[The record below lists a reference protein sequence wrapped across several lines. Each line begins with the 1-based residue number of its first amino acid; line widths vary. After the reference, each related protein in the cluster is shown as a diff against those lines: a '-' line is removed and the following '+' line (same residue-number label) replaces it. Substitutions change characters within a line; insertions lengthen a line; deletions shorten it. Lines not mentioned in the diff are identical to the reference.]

1 MRSLPF
7 GPLAILASL
16 LLAGG
21 LGCASFEA
29 ARLAERGSA
38 AIERGDAARAIA
50 DLEAAVALQ
59 PEAAPIVN
67 NLGVA
72 YLAGGRRADALR
84 AFERAVALDCSHE
97 PAQRN
102 LRALRGPDAPG
113 AVASGP

>member
-1 MRSLPF
+1 M
-7 GPLAILASL
+7 
-16 LLAGG
+16 
-21 LGCASFEA
+21 GCASFEA
-29 ARLAERGSA
+29 AQLAERGSL
-38 AIERGDAARAIA
+38 AIDRGDAVQAIA

-72 YLAGGRRADALR
+72 YLAGGRPADALR
-84 AFERAVALDCSHE
+84 AFERAVELDCSHE

-102 LRALRGPDAPG
+102 LRALRGPEMPG